1 MCGHITS
8 GLPTHQLTDT
18 GCSRA
23 LWTLLHTILSSCFQ
37 FFGVYT
43 QEWNC
48 WVVWSFYVKASAA
61 LEEGFPGGT
70 VVKESACPCRRCGF
84 SPWVRKIPWRRKW
97 RPLQRSCLENPM
109 DRGAWRATAHGVAQ
123 SRTRLSGRVPLH
135 GQSLGLSTAHGPAWN
150 QRGDTLAV
158 SERPTAGWR
167 ETGAAAAT
175 PWSGRAPQKS
185 PGASETRGPQ
195 SPRGGRQR
203 REQK

>member
-1 MCGHITS
+1 MTPHLTS
-8 GLPTHQLTDT
+8 GPGSGPSRPPLERRKALPDTTGQL
-18 GCSRA
+18 
-23 LWTLLHTILSSCFQ
+23 
-37 FFGVYT
+37 
-43 QEWNC
+43 
-48 WVVWSFYVKASAA
+48 
-61 LEEGFPGGT
+61 
-70 VVKESACPCRRCGF
+70 SACPLYSHCGEKFFFPKRGFPSGSAGKEFTCQSRRCGF

-123 SRTRLSGRVPLH
+123 SRTRLSGRVPLR